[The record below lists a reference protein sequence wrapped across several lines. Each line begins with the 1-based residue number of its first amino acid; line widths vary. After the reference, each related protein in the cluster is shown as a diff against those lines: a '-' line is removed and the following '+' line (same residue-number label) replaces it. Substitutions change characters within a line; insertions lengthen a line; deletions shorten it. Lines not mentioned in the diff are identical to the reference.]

1 MGTKQPK
8 LNHEYPN
15 LLLKKINVNNPPDVL
30 LLGNGLNRL
39 IEFMLPILRILSQQ
53 GIKTLYFC
61 DVIKE
66 LKCNKG
72 LAI

>member
-1 MGTKQPK
+1 MY
-8 LNHEYPN
+8 LY
-15 LLLKKINVNNPPDVL
+15 I
-30 LLGNGLNRL
+30 
-39 IEFMLPILRILSQQ
+39 ISIMLPILRILSQQ

>member
-1 MGTKQPK
+1 MNT
-8 LNHEYPN
+8 PN
-15 LLLKKINVNNPPDVL
+15 LLLKKINVNNPLDVL

>member
-1 MGTKQPK
+1 MAPT
-8 LNHEYPN
+8 
-15 LLLKKINVNNPPDVL
+15 LLKILMEILFQV
-30 LLGNGLNRL
+30 
-39 IEFMLPILRILSQQ
+39 MLPILRILSQQ

>member
-1 MGTKQPK
+1 MGF
-8 LNHEYPN
+8 N
-15 LLLKKINVNNPPDVL
+15 I
-30 LLGNGLNRL
+30 
-39 IEFMLPILRILSQQ
+39 MLPILRILSQQ

>member
-1 MGTKQPK
+1 MAPT
-8 LNHEYPN
+8 
-15 LLLKKINVNNPPDVL
+15 LLKILMEILFQVVFP
-30 LLGNGLNRL
+30 
-39 IEFMLPILRILSQQ
+39 IMLPILRILSQQ

>member
-1 MGTKQPK
+1 MVPMC
-8 LNHEYPN
+8 NV
-15 LLLKKINVNNPPDVL
+15 LKKL
-30 LLGNGLNRL
+30 K
-39 IEFMLPILRILSQQ
+39 LPILRILSQQ